1 MKNLGNKYQG
11 DTGYGECGT
20 GGNFS
25 LAAAVSPPESAKTKG
40 REPAGKIPE
49 LAALKWSGRQ
59 DSNLR
64 PPGPEGAPNES
75 HGVSAAGIGSQ
86 PVETIQEQH
95 APSLDPVAENA
106 LVETQFG
113 APVVRE
119 LSPDPGPHERLMTVR
134 AVADRLGVCPALV
147 YRLCRRGELSS
158 LRIGGSLRFQLEAV
172 DGYLAKLVGAHGNDR
187 PKSPPGGE
195 GADATEDG

>member
-1 MKNLGNKYQG
+1 M
-11 DTGYGECGT
+11 
-20 GGNFS
+20 
-25 LAAAVSPPESAKTKG
+25 
-40 REPAGKIPE
+40 
-49 LAALKWSGRQ
+49 
-59 DSNLR
+59 
-64 PPGPEGAPNES
+64 
-75 HGVSAAGIGSQ
+75 
-86 PVETIQEQH
+86 ETIQEQQ

-106 LVETQFG
+106 SLETPFG

-119 LSPDPGPHERLMTVR
+119 LSRDPGPHERLMTVR
-134 AVADRLGVCPALV
+134 GVADRLGVCPALV

-172 DGYLAKLVGAHGNDR
+172 DGYLTRLVGAHGNDR

>member
-1 MKNLGNKYQG
+1 MSQNAEVTKNEGRAFAGLLRE
-11 DTGYGECGT
+11 D
-20 GGNFS
+20 
-25 LAAAVSPPESAKTKG
+25 AAFIE
-40 REPAGKIPE
+40 
-49 LAALKWSGRQ
+49 SGRQ

-64 PPGPEGAPNES
+64 PPGPEGAQNES

-147 YRLCRRGELSS
+147 YRLCQRDEIRS
-158 LRIGGSLRFQLEAV
+158 LRIGGVLRFQYDEVEAFV
-172 DGYLAKLVGAHGNDR
+172 VRVAELLPVQ
-187 PKSPPGGE
+187 
-195 GADATEDG
+195 